1 MFRHV
6 EGTPQRA
13 AATAHKAQPVQP
25 GFFWFLMMFQCILY
39 LKICAGCKSLH
50 MPVHCTV
57 SARRHETLCNWEG
70 MGQVG
75 ATEIVV
81 GPQPESKNAHS
92 TRRSDMAN
100 MFSQMIHEL
109 MSWWVYCTIALRQ
122 IDGTCK
128 ALFKAEQVMTS
139 KAHTFGFMLV
149 YMVNCLFCGNMYS
162 TYTAQAGSPHKGL
175 WFEIVFD
182 AAQDVRTRWNC
193 AIAAVSIGRTLNY
206 CNLFASISCLQHR
219 RAETSS
225 TTVGSWNGS
234 LNSMPSMPWG
244 LYKYQPKTEDFH

>member
-92 TRRSDMAN
+92 TRSSDMAN

-244 LYKYQPKTEDFH
+244 LCKYQPKTEDFH